1 MDDFKNIVIN
11 EMCKYEKI
19 HWKYI
24 DNYQYIS
31 FRRFLENFIPKNLLF
46 YYLKIFDNY
55 KSNLPRSGTIII
67 DNTSSKVLLVKEKG
81 NLNIW
86 SYPKGKIEINESFL
100 DCAIRET
107 KEETN
112 LDIRKYIDPKKVLNV
127 HKKKSKLYHFK
138 LYDKSNKYINSLNK
152 KIINSEIK
160 EIKWFYFKDINS
172 NNRMFNSYIRNTIN
186 SVKIIYQK

>member
-1 MDDFKNIVIN
+1 MDDFKNVVIN
-11 EMCKYEKI
+11 KMYKYEKLY
-19 HWKYI
+19 WKLI
-24 DNYQYIS
+24 DNNQYIS
-31 FRRFLENFIPKNLLF
+31 FRKFLEKFIPEEFLF
-46 YYLKIFDNY
+46 YYLNIFNNY

-81 NLNIW
+81 CLNIW

-186 SVKIIYQK
+186 SIKIIYQK